1 MSTPP
6 QAPPSDAEHE
16 LAQLLDHGRRLEENL
31 EGLQKHERHLKS
43 EIEHHETARAVANAK
58 VAKLPKDASAVTVHA
73 AKAAAIAW
81 TSTSAGSGSNW
92 QTSSLSCTR
101 RRRSSRRT
109 LQRLPA
115 PGHSD
120 EHHHEAP
127 HSIRRP

>member
-73 AKAAAIAW
+73 AKAAAIGVDLNLGRLREQLADLQPELHA
-81 TSTSAGSGSNW
+81 TPALIKENAAAVAGARA
-92 QTSSLSCTR
+92 LR
-101 RRRSSRRT
+101 
-109 LQRLPA
+109 
-115 PGHSD
+115 
-120 EHHHEAP
+120 
-127 HSIRRP
+127 